1 MLLRHIRYFLAVAEH
16 GNFTRAAEALH
27 VSQPALS
34 QQVRQLEETLGVL
47 LFDRSGR
54 CIQLT
59 DAGYAYGEYV
69 RRALRD
75 LDAGQQAIH
84 DVRDLSRGRLRL
96 ANTPTFTEYLVA
108 PLIERFGSRYPG
120 IAVTANE
127 MTLDQIVAALGD
139 DRIDLGIAFTSVRSA
154 EIECHPLFDER
165 LTLVVGRNH
174 RFVGLSKPL
183 SLPNFANVPL
193 ALLSRNFATRTLIDE
208 YFQAN
213 GVSPG
218 IMIEADSISTIVK
231 IVRYGRMATILPDAI
246 VRDDDALDSV
256 ELQPPLPRRTVAM
269 LSRKGAYRS
278 AACAAFAEL
287 LQGLTDDAALAEF
300 IAQFV

>member
-54 CIQLT
+54 GIHLT

-139 DRIDLGIAFTSVRSA
+139 DRIDLGIAFTNVRSA

-174 RFVGLSKPL
+174 RFVGWGKPL
-183 SLPNFANVPL
+183 SLPDLENVPL

-218 IMIEADSISTIVK
+218 TMIEADSISTIVK

-256 ELQPPLPRRTVAM
+256 ELQPPLPHRTVAM

-287 LQGLTDDAALAEF
+287 LHGLTDDAALAEF